1 MTKNRMIGNCK
12 GGIDITEQIK
22 NHGNKRYNLA
32 LSKVRVKRIGKT
44 LYLVTSNY
52 SEDKN
57 INELLKKVIEQEAEY
72 KI

>member
-1 MTKNRMIGNCK
+1 LSCK

-57 INELLKKVIEQEAEY
+57 VNELL
-72 KI
+72 